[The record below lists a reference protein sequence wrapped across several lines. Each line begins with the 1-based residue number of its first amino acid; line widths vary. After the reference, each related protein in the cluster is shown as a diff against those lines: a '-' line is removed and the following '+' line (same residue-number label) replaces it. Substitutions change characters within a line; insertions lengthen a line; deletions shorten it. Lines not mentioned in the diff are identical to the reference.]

1 MFIETNWVA
10 LVAALAVVA
19 GCVGFVFHQR
29 NRDRSESR
37 RLRRKLALLKS
48 WENEGGRLAAPAAP
62 RADPV
67 LP

>member
-1 MFIETNWVA
+1 VV

-19 GCVGFVFHQR
+19 GCAAFVFHQR
-29 NRDRSESR
+29 DRDRRESR
-37 RLRRKLALLKS
+37 RLRRKVAVLKS

-62 RADPV
+62 TANPV